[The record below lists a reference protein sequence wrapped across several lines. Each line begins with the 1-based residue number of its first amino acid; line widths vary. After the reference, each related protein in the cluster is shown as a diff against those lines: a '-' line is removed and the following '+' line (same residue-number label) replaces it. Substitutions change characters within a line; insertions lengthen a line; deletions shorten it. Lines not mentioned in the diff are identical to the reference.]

1 MRAHLIST
9 LLAAL
14 VVVAASSGGPVA
26 AQGSAD
32 LHQPLDEL
40 LDLYV
45 RDGLVY
51 YRALDSDRRKLDA
64 YITALDGPQSRGLES
79 WPREDQ
85 IAFWLNAYNAWV
97 LRAVVDHYPIRGAS
111 GRYPANSI
119 RQVAGTFERTP
130 RRVAGQSLTLDQIET
145 TVITQFRDPR
155 LYLALGR
162 GAVGSGRLRS
172 EAFSGASLGRQ
183 LDAVAKEFAT
193 SGRLFDLDEARGVVL
208 VSPILSWRE
217 KDFIAAYAGAVPAR
231 FAQRSDFEKAL
242 LAFVDRN
249 LLPREREF
257 LERND
262 FKVEFMPFDWSL
274 NDLSA
279 GRK

>member
-1 MRAHLIST
+1 MRARLAWT

-14 VVVAASSGGPVA
+14 IVAATASGGRLN
-26 AQGSAD
+26 AQGTD
-32 LHQPLDEL
+32 LHRPLDEL
-40 LDLYV
+40 LELYV

-51 YRALDSDRRKLDA
+51 YRALESDRRRLDT
-64 YITALDGPQSRGLES
+64 YIAALDGPQARALAS
-79 WPREDQ
+79 WPREEQ

-97 LRAVVDHYPIRGAS
+97 LRTVIDHYPIRGAS
-111 GRYPANSI
+111 GRYPANSL
-119 RQVAGTFERTP
+119 RQIGGTFERAP
-130 RRVAGQSLTLDQIET
+130 RRVAGRSLTLDQIET
-145 TVITQFRDPR
+145 TVIAEFRDPR

-172 EAFSGASLGRQ
+172 EAFSGASLGSQ

-193 SGRLFDLDEARGVVL
+193 SGRLLDIDEAQRVVH

-231 FAQRSDFEKAL
+231 FAGRSDLEKAL

-249 LLPREREF
+249 LLPHEREF
-257 LERND
+257 LERNE
-262 FKVEFMPFDWSL
+262 FKVEFKPFDWSL
-274 NDLSA
+274 NDLTS
-279 GRK
+279 GQR